1 MNTSLVNFTLKIM
14 AIDSTTGSEYKLVDY
29 LVKNFKPRGATIK
42 IQNITKKQKNL
53 FFKWGKPKIIFC
65 THLDT
70 VAPYIAPHKKSGI
83 IYGRGACDA
92 KGQIAAMYETCK
104 QLYQEGQNNF
114 GLLLLADEEKTSI
127 GAKTANKLIT
137 GCKYTIVGEPTENKL
152 ITAAKGVT
160 LIEVTTSGKA
170 AHSGYPEK
178 GKSAVEE
185 LRIFLNKLAKIKF
198 PKDRKLGKTT
208 YNVSLSRTP
217 NPLNVVPDQA
227 TCKILFRTTFTTYDH
242 LQEKI
247 KKIANKNT
255 RLRIIFSNSPMNFFT
270 VPGFKTGTVAFG
282 SDAPH
287 LDKLGKCLLYGPGN
301 ILNAHI
307 KNEHLKISDLKKS
320 VKCLKKL
327 YYKLVK
333 CNYSA

>member
-1 MNTSLVNFTLKIM
+1 M

-29 LVKNFKPRGATIK
+29 LAKNFKPRGAITK
-42 IQNITKKQKNL
+42 IQKITKKQKNL

-70 VAPYIAPHKKSGI
+70 VAPYIAPHKKSGV

-104 QLYQEGQNNF
+104 QLYQEEQNNF
-114 GLLLLADEEKTSI
+114 GLLLLADEEKKSA
-127 GAKTANKLIT
+127 GAKAANKLVT
-137 GCKYTIVGEPTENKL
+137 GCKYIIIGEPTENKL

-160 LIEVTTSGKA
+160 LVEVTITGKA

-185 LRIFLNKLAKIKF
+185 LRLFLNKLAKIKF
-198 PKDRKLGKTT
+198 PKDRQLGKTT
-208 YNVSLSRTP
+208 YNVSLLKTP
-217 NPLNVVPDQA
+217 NPLNVIPDKA
-227 TCKILFRTTFTTYDH
+227 TCKILFRTTFASCDH
-242 LQEKI
+242 IQGKI
-247 KKIANKNT
+247 KKIINKNV
-255 RLRIIFSNSPMNFFT
+255 RLRIIFNNSPMNFFT
-270 VPGFKTGTVAFG
+270 VPEFKTGVVAFG

-287 LDKLGKCLLYGPGN
+287 LNKLGKRLLYGPGN
-301 ILNAHI
+301 ILNAHT
-307 KNEHLKISDLKKS
+307 KTEHIKISDLKKS

-327 YYKLVK
+327 YYHLIKLDK
-333 CNYSA
+333 A